1 VTTADH
7 FIDELAPESRIGR
20 YEIVKLLAK
29 GGMAE
34 IYLAKSAGMHGFEAL
49 SVLKR
54 LPPSCLLDN
63 PNYATL
69 FFDEARLVASLRH
82 PNIAQ
87 VFDFGQDEDSYYF
100 IMEYLDGLNLRQ
112 LIRKARKR
120 GERVPMA
127 CAIQIVLGVA
137 AGLHAAHETK
147 GPEGQSLNIVH
158 RDVSPTNIVVTAEGA
173 IKVIDFGVAKSTRH
187 RARTETGVVKGKYA
201 YMSPEQC
208 QAQPIDRRTDLFA
221 LGVVLYEL
229 MTGTRPH
236 GKGAGPELLKHICE
250 DDAPDPRI
258 KNLDFPDEMAEI
270 LAKLLHRDAEL
281 RYQSARELHRDLS
294 LFAARA
300 QIMLSP
306 YELAT
311 WVQGLIEEPV
321 IRRARTSREGSQPR
335 AITRANTQTFA
346 RPSVGAPLIESEIS
360 GLSQISHHGLA
371 LGTGPLEDVPVSAM
385 HAHPRMLSVPYE
397 EFAIGTTDD
406 NRVFGE
412 EDIAEAEALD
422 EVDAEPEADEAA
434 EGPAKRS
441 WVRSMAAVAG
451 GTVLGLLCLGGIAS
465 AAIAGGHVDADLNTV
480 VDFLSQIPG

>member
-1 VTTADH
+1 
-7 FIDELAPESRIGR
+7 
-20 YEIVKLLAK
+20 
-29 GGMAE
+29 
-34 IYLAKSAGMHGFEAL
+34 MHGFEAL

-63 PNYATL
+63 PQYATL

-120 GERVPMA
+120 GRVPLS

-137 AGLHAAHETK
+137 AGLHAAHEAQ
-147 GPEGQSLNIVH
+147 GPDGQGLNIVH
-158 RDVSPTNIVVTAEGA
+158 RDVSPTNIVVTTEGA

-208 QAQPIDRRTDLFA
+208 QARPIDRRTDLFA

-236 GKGAGPELLKHICE
+236 GKGCGPELLKRICE
-250 DDAPDPRI
+250 DDAPDPRLVS
-258 KNLDFPDEMAEI
+258 KDLPDELAEI
-270 LAKLLHRDAEL
+270 VNKLLHRDTEH
-281 RYQSARELHRDLS
+281 RYQSARELHQDLS
-294 LFAARA
+294 LFAARH

-306 YELAT
+306 YELAS
-311 WVQGLIEEPV
+311 WVQGLIEEEPV
-321 IRRARTSREGSQPR
+321 TVAARARTSREGSLPR
-335 AITRANTQTFA
+335 AITRANTHAFTRQ
-346 RPSVGAPLIESEIS
+346 VMGEPLIESEIS
-360 GLSQISHHGLA
+360 HISHQGLA
-371 LGTGPLEDVPVSAM
+371 IGTGPLEDLPVVRM
-385 HAHPRMLSVPYE
+385 HAPQRLNSVPYE

-406 NRVFGE
+406 NRVFD
-412 EDIAEAEALD
+412 EDELD
-422 EVDAEPEADEAA
+422 EEIEAA
-434 EGPAKRS
+434 EESASTPKRRSSRSWKRS
-441 WVRSMAAVAG
+441 IAAVTLGTVAALICAG
-451 GTVLGLLCLGGIAS
+451 GIVS
-465 AAIAGGHVDADLNTV
+465 AAVMTGHVDADLHTV
-480 VDFLSQIPG
+480 VDFVRQLPG